1 MNNIIFI
8 KIPEKFASDINGF
21 KIDPDI
27 PLPLEK
33 TTDMENGSLE
43 DLSWEQIIAAML
55 KIIAFHRDF
64 LHLNYYRNFIFAIKP
79 ELLEQLIDAG
89 VEKARNKNFIE
100 AEEIFLAV
108 EGLEPDNIA
117 NLINMAL
124 LYEHKA
130 SSVDTFGIVAETE
143 TEKNNDEKKY
153 LNMAFDTYKKAL
165 CIDPSSEHLH
175 YHAGQFFLN
184 QQNYEKAKE
193 HFTAYLD
200 ITSVINNSEDEE
212 EEAETAQQRREN
224 IAFIIRKIDTENLL
238 DTKFKEAYDMIILCK
253 EEEGIKLIS
262 DFLEKSP
269 NVWNGWF
276 LLGWGCRRIG
286 RFEEGYNAFKKVID
300 LDEKSADVY
309 NEIAICCI
317 ELGKQKEAEK
327 YLYEALKKE
336 PENTKI
342 ISNLGIFYYK
352 QEDKEKAKTFFLTA
366 LEYDS
371 EDEIAKKYLK
381 LLK

>member
-1 MNNIIFI
+1 MNNIVFV

-21 KIDPDI
+21 RIDTNI
-27 PLPLEK
+27 PLPIEK
-33 TTDMENGSLE
+33 TQNMENGSLE

-55 KIIAFHRDF
+55 KILAFHRDF
-64 LHLNYYRNFIFAIKP
+64 HHIDYYRNFIIAIRP

-89 VEKARNKNFIE
+89 IEKARSKNFTV

-108 EGLEPDNIA
+108 EGLEPDNIV

-130 SSVDTFGIVAETE
+130 SSVDTFGVVTHMEAE
-143 TEKNNDEKKY
+143 KSNDEKKY
-153 LNMAFDTYKKAL
+153 LDMAFDTYKKAL
-165 CIDPSSEHLH
+165 YIDPSSEHLH

-200 ITSVINNSEDEE
+200 ITSVINNYEDEE
-212 EEAETAQQRREN
+212 EEAETVQHREN
-224 IAFIIRKIDTENLL
+224 IASIIRKIDTENLL
-238 DTKFKEAYDMIILCK
+238 DTKFKKAYDMIILYK

-276 LLGWGCRRIG
+276 LLGWGCRRIK

-300 LDEKSADVY
+300 LSEKSADVY

-352 QEDKEKAKTFFLTA
+352 QEDKEKAKTFFLTT
-366 LEYDS
+366 LEYDP
-371 EDEIAKKYLK
+371 EDEIAKKYLE